1 MVSFKNSLV
10 LLIILSALIE
20 EFSEFPVDEETLLP
34 EQPLKTKST
43 GTRYNF
49 IYLSFFTSKV
59 VGSTTNSPVV
69 AVGLLQTFSYLTCV
83 LVGSKAFQWQI
94 HQ

>member
-34 EQPLKTKST
+34 EQPLKTKAQVQDIISFT
-43 GTRYNF
+43 CPFSLLKSLDQQQTR
-49 IYLSFFTSKV
+49 
-59 VGSTTNSPVV
+59 
-69 AVGLLQTFSYLTCV
+69 Q
-83 LVGSKAFQWQI
+83 
-94 HQ
+94 